1 LSVFDVGG
9 RLIKDLVD
17 EDAGP
22 GTFTREWDG
31 TNANG
36 EQVSTGVYFYRLNA
50 GSFAETRKMVLI
62 K

>member
-1 LSVFDVGG
+1 VFDVRGQ
-9 RLIKDLVD
+9 LVK
-17 EDAGP
+17 ELVNEVAEP
-22 GTFTREWDG
+22 GIFTKEWDG

-50 GSFAETRKMVLI
+50 GSFAQTRKMILL